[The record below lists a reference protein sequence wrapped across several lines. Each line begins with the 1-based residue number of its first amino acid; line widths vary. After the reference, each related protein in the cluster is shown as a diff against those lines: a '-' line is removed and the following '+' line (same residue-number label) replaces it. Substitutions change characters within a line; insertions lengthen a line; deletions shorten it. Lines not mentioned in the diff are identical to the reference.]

1 MAQDSD
7 RLIRFLLPCAF
18 VRGAIIRAEHIVND
32 AKTIHGLN
40 GAVAETFG
48 SALIASILLLS
59 NSKGGVRQVLQLDA
73 SDAQLQAPVRRILA
87 EARPGMVRGFLN
99 WGESGTE
106 SKDQNEDGF
115 SAWMGSPVQTSV
127 VRDLGFGQPYISTIE
142 HDSNYMADHILHFL
156 TQSAQVQSD
165 IILHGNLGIML
176 EAMPGC
182 DQEHWFKAVEA
193 LASISNERLETEQP
207 EALLKSFEVLDCKV
221 VSDDCYAYQCGC
233 SPEKMAGALQT
244 IDPEE
249 LESLADESG
258 NVTLSCQYCNQSYL
272 VDITTMNSSE

>member
-1 MAQDSD
+1 MAKNSD
-7 RLIRFLLPCAF
+7 RLIRFLLPGAF
-18 VRGAIIRAEHIVND
+18 ARGAIIRAEHIVND

-40 GAVAETFG
+40 GDVAEIFG

-73 SDAQLQAPVRRILA
+73 SDEQLQAPVRRILA

-99 WGESGTE
+99 WGESGSE
-106 SKDQNEDGF
+106 SRDWHENGF
-115 SAWMGSPVQTSV
+115 SAWMGSPVRTSV

-142 HDSNYMADHILHFL
+142 HDSNYLADHILHFL

-193 LASISNERLETEQP
+193 LATISNERLETEKP
-207 EALLKSFEVLDCKV
+207 EALLQCFEALDCKI

-233 SPEKMAGALQT
+233 SPEKMATALHT
-244 IDPEE
+244 IDPQE

-258 NVTLSCQYCNQSYL
+258 NVTLSCQYCNHAYL
-272 VDITTMNSSE
+272 VDITNIKGHE